1 MKIRSQTLPTYSFN
15 DGKSISRLQSLILGT
30 SSRSLSFDM
39 RSSCSLDIP
48 SRSSSRL
55 VSWFESQDLT
65 SSSRHAQ
72 DGNARLDAMTLVIP
86 GKGERS
92 AAGSSTSAPSKSLD
106 SSTSLTF
113 SMDSE
118 DLSPS
123 IQSLTDFSPLIASV
137 RFRSRTTSL
146 LRNITSFICCA
157 EQTSFLPNSVTFCTA
172 QVVENV
178 TTLLPLLQKSCWR
191 HSYGIRTSRLSPPP
205 TFHIFSSPPRRAVH
219 LQSRT
224 YPWAFVHKSVRSLTV
239 TSPSSRLSSRPTA
252 GLRSRSWTRRR
263 GRQRNSSK
271 RPKNNERL

>member
-1 MKIRSQTLPTYSFN
+1 ME
-15 DGKSISRLQSLILGT
+15 KSISRLQSLILGT

-39 RSSCSLDIP
+39 CSSCSLDIP
-48 SRSSSRL
+48 SRSSSRP

-92 AAGSSTSAPSKSLD
+92 AVGSSTSAPSKSLD

-205 TFHIFSSPPRRAVH
+205 TFHIFSSPPRRAVQDIS
-219 LQSRT
+219 LGIRAQVRALT
-224 YPWAFVHKSVRSLTV
+224 DGDITKQQAVFETDCWAALTELDEKAREAEEFKQK
-239 TSPSSRLSSRPTA
+239 P
-252 GLRSRSWTRRR
+252 
-263 GRQRNSSK
+263 QNH
-271 RPKNNERL
+271 

>member
-1 MKIRSQTLPTYSFN
+1 ME
-15 DGKSISRLQSLILGT
+15 KSISRLQSLILGT

-39 RSSCSLDIP
+39 CSSCSLDIP
-48 SRSSSRL
+48 SRSSSRP

-92 AAGSSTSAPSKSLD
+92 AVGSSTSAPSKSLD

-157 EQTSFLPNSVTFCTA
+157 EQTILYRTSGGERDDTVTFTPEELLATFLWYSDFKALAAANFPHFFKSSKEGGAPSEQDISLGIRA
-172 QVVENV
+172 QVRALTDGDITKQQAVFE
-178 TTLLPLLQKSCWR
+178 TDCWAALTELDEKAREAEEFKQKPQN
-191 HSYGIRTSRLSPPP
+191 H
-205 TFHIFSSPPRRAVH
+205 
-219 LQSRT
+219 
-224 YPWAFVHKSVRSLTV
+224 
-239 TSPSSRLSSRPTA
+239 
-252 GLRSRSWTRRR
+252 
-263 GRQRNSSK
+263 
-271 RPKNNERL
+271 